1 MKFYLFTLL
10 FFFQTFA
17 LGQAISNEDSI
28 NRQKDLEERIRIF
41 KESRKIYNE
50 LCHQDSL
57 RASIDSKTQN
67 KYFLYNT
74 APVGSD
80 FPAKEE
86 FKIILEKHNII
97 WGGMAMS
104 SDIPHA
110 YTLDK
115 CYNIFMN
122 TFTEQKFGENFMENL
137 VQKSLI
143 EYIYK
148 NPATIFEH
156 NDHLDWIYEN
166 NDAIADSIIN
176 KLFFNSFIYPK
187 GYKTL
192 TQKEKS
198 FTEVNLEL
206 DETTYILKPGIF
218 EHHIDNKY
226 NEKFIPYFEKE
237 ISKFIKSHNFVLSK
251 REVLYHGVK
260 TSFKIYYK

>member
-1 MKFYLFTLL
+1 MRFYLFIL
-10 FFFQTFA
+10 FFFFQAFA

-28 NRQKDLEERIRIF
+28 SKQKNLEERIRIS
-41 KESRKIYNE
+41 KESMKIYNE

-67 KYFLYNT
+67 KYFLYNI

-86 FKIILEKHNII
+86 FKTILEKHNII
-97 WGGMAMS
+97 WGGMDMS
-104 SDIPHA
+104 IDRPHI
-110 YTLDK
+110 YTPDK

-122 TFTEQKFGENFMENL
+122 TFTEKKFGENFMQNL

-148 NPATIFEH
+148 NPAIIFEH

-166 NDAIADSIIN
+166 NDAIADSLIN
-176 KLFFNSFIYPK
+176 KLFFKSFTYPT

-192 TQKEKS
+192 AQKEQS

-206 DETTYILKPGIF
+206 DETTYILKLESFKHRINNN
-218 EHHIDNKY
+218 H
-226 NEKFIPYFEKE
+226 NEKFIPHFEKE

-251 REVLYHGVK
+251 REVLHNGVK